1 MEWHPGHVN
10 LDRTRSVVK
19 RTYGFTI
26 VELLIVIVVIGILA
40 AITIVAYNG
49 IQDRARASTLASAL
63 SQAAKK
69 LAVYQV
75 DNPDVYPAD
84 KTALEALGIKDSESV
99 TYQYTRTATTPNTYC
114 ITATTGSMSYR
125 LANTDATA
133 QLGGCAGHG
142 SGGIAAI
149 TNYTLNPSVE
159 TNVTN
164 WSGTYG
170 AGGVATSGRTASPGQ
185 SGNAFYRATLTTA
198 PTSVTTSGFWVA
210 VNANTPTAAGKAYTA
225 SGYIRTSW
233 AGTSFSLNLVPYNA
247 SWTYAGGEVYGASVT
262 VPANTWT
269 RLSVTLP
276 SAPAGTENMTL
287 RLRANGGTIPGV
299 SSTIDGDAMMLTD
312 GTSTPNFADG
322 ATTNWVWNG
331 TVNNSSSTG
340 PPV

>member
-1 MEWHPGHVN
+1 M
-10 LDRTRSVVK
+10 K
-19 RTYGFTI
+19 RATGFTI

-49 IQDRARASTLASAL
+49 IQDRARASTLSSAL

-75 DNPDVYPAD
+75 DNPDIYPAD
-84 KTALEALGIKDSESV
+84 KTALEALGIKDTESV
-99 TYQYTRTATTPNTYC
+99 TYQYSRTSGTPNTYC
-114 ITATTGSMSYR
+114 ITATTGSMSYKF
-125 LANTDATA
+125 ANTDNAPQA
-133 QLGGCAGHG
+133 GGCAGHG
-142 SGGIAAI
+142 TGGIAAI
-149 TNYTLNPSVE
+149 TNYLLNPSAE
-159 TNVTN
+159 TNATS
-164 WSGTYG
+164 WSGSYG
-170 AGGVATSGRTASPGQ
+170 TGGVATSGRTTGTSQ
-185 SGNAFYRATLTTA
+185 SGSAFYRATLTTA
-198 PTSVTTSGFWVA
+198 PTSVTANGFWVA
-210 VNANTPTAAGKAYTA
+210 ANASTPAAAGKAYTA

-247 SWTYAGGEVYGASVT
+247 SWSYAGGEVYGTTVT

-287 RLRANGGTIPGV
+287 RLRANGGTVPAV
-299 SSTIDGDAMMLTD
+299 NSTMDGDAMMLTD

-322 ATTNWVWNG
+322 NTANWVWNS